1 MGRSSSSVTPSGR
14 ICCIHRQ
21 EFRGLRDWKNDIAEN
36 GIAALGYVQRLSQ
49 GEIVSVR
56 KKSPSPGCGGA
67 ANVSPYGAVD
77 AAANDHGDKERK
89 DTEPAVA
96 VEAVAADAVVAESSR
111 REWFLGI
118 H

>member
-1 MGRSSSSVTPSGR
+1 MAFETGRTISRKTVSQHWDTSKDCPKAKSSAYG
-14 ICCIHRQ
+14 
-21 EFRGLRDWKNDIAEN
+21 
-36 GIAALGYVQRLSQ
+36 
-49 GEIVSVR
+49 
-56 KKSPSPGCGGA
+56 KSPSPGCGGA